1 MRLNNTPPAN
11 PVENSTGQD
20 IPLTSGTASQ
30 QSHAVGGWCDGYL
43 LPGGESVGNVGNTDF
58 ILSSTKER
66 EAYRA
71 AGTQDEWLGRIA
83 IYAHNNS
90 RLYLMLGAAFGAPLL
105 SWAGLNGAIIHL
117 YGGNHDVQNAVQRV
131 GQSVWGH
138 GYKAFVSGNA
148 SRSALEQAALSRNDG
163 LLSIS
168 GEIHASNAR
177 NLIPLTTGKVRG
189 RGTRAGVRC
198 GGNALRL
205 FVTSMGD
212 IRWEDL
218 LGAGSGAG
226 QNIPVI
232 SVPHWLKRPAVFT
245 DDTAFVDWAQESCNH
260 YYGTV
265 GRIYIQQLLA
275 NKAHWQRFAVSD
287 FATCYNCLPDVPPGK
302 EQIARIFAVMMT
314 GLKLAIRFDL
324 FWGDE
329 FNAMCRIMDCFY
341 DALKAAEGETAA
353 RAPLTDAQNESGECH
368 E

>member
-11 PVENSTGQD
+11 PVEIGAGQD
-20 IPLTSGTASQ
+20 TPLTSGAAPL
-30 QSHAVGGWCDGYL
+30 QSHAVGGWCGDGYL
-43 LPGGESVGNVGNTDF
+43 LPGGESVGDVGNTDF

-71 AGTQDEWLGRIA
+71 AGTQDEWLDRIA

-148 SRSALEQAALSRNDG
+148 SRSALEQALSRNDG

-212 IRWEDL
+212 IRWEDF

-232 SVPHWLKRPAVFT
+232 SVPHWLKRPAVFA
-245 DDTAFVDWAQESCNH
+245 DDTAFVDWAQESCNR

-275 NKAHWQRFAVSD
+275 NKTHWQQFAVRD
-287 FATCYNCLPDVPPGK
+287 FATCYNFLPDIPPGK

-314 GLKLAIRFDL
+314 GLKLAIRFEL

-329 FNAMCRIMDCFY
+329 FDAMCRIMDCFY
-341 DALKAAEGETAA
+341 DVLKKDGRNET
-353 RAPLTDAQNESGECH
+353 GECH

>member
-1 MRLNNTPPAN
+1 MSLTNTPPAN
-11 PVENSTGQD
+11 ANPAEIGTGQD
-20 IPLTSGTASQ
+20 IPLTSGAASLP
-30 QSHAVGGWCDGYL
+30 HAVAGWCGNGYL
-43 LPGGESVGNVGNTDF
+43 LPGGESIGDVSNTDF
-58 ILSSTKER
+58 FLPSTKEQ

-71 AGTQDEWLGRIA
+71 AGTLDEWLRRIGN
-83 IYAHNNS
+83 YAHDNS

-148 SRSALEQAALSRNDG
+148 SRSALEQAALRRNDG

-177 NLIPLTTGKVRG
+177 SLIPLTTGKVRG

-212 IRWEDL
+212 IRWEDF

-232 SVPHWLKRPAVFT
+232 SVPHWLKRPAVFA
-245 DDTAFVDWAQESCNH
+245 DDAAFVDWAQESCNR

-275 NKAHWQRFAVSD
+275 NKTHWQQFAVRD
-287 FATCYNCLPDVPPGK
+287 FATCYNFLSDVPPEK

-324 FWGDE
+324 CWDTE
-329 FNAMCRIMDCFY
+329 FNVMCRIMDCFY
-341 DALKAAEGETAA
+341 DALEVV
-353 RAPLTDAQNESGECH
+353 APLTDAQNENGGSH

>member
-11 PVENSTGQD
+11 PAEIGTGQD
-20 IPLTSGTASQ
+20 IPLTSDAASQ
-30 QSHAVGGWCDGYL
+30 QSHAVAGWCDGYL
-43 LPGGESVGNVGNTDF
+43 LPGGEPVNIVGNTDST
-58 ILSSTKER
+58 LSSTKER

-71 AGTQDEWLGRIA
+71 AGTQDEWLDKIA
-83 IYAHNNS
+83 IYARNNS

-105 SWAGLNGAIIHL
+105 SWARLNGAIIHL
-117 YGGNHDVQNAVQRV
+117 YGGNHDVQNAVQRI

-138 GYKAFVSGNA
+138 GHKAFVSGNA
-148 SRSALEQAALSRNDG
+148 SRSALEQAALRRNDG

-168 GEIHASNAR
+168 GEIDASNAR
-177 NLIPLTTGKVRG
+177 NLIPLITGKVHEH
-189 RGTRAGVRC
+189 GTRAGVRC

-218 LGAGSGAG
+218 LGTGSGAG

-232 SVPHWLKRPAVFT
+232 SVPHWLKRPAVFA

-275 NKAHWQRFAVSD
+275 NKTHWQQFAVRD
-287 FATCYNCLPDVPPGK
+287 FATCYNFLSDVPPGK

-314 GLKLAIRFDL
+314 GLKLAIRFEL

-329 FNAMCRIMDCFY
+329 FDVMCQIMECCY
-341 DALKAAEGETAA
+341 DALEVV
-353 RAPLTDAQNESGECH
+353 APLTDAKNESGECH

>member
-1 MRLNNTPPAN
+1 MSLNNTPPAN
-11 PVENSTGQD
+11 ANPAEIGTGQD
-20 IPLTSGTASQ
+20 IPLTSGAASLP
-30 QSHAVGGWCDGYL
+30 HAVAGWCGNGYL
-43 LPGGESVGNVGNTDF
+43 LPGGESIGDVSNTDF
-58 ILSSTKER
+58 FLPSTKEQ
-66 EAYRA
+66 EAYRS
-71 AGTQDEWLGRIA
+71 AGTLDEWLRRIGN
-83 IYAHNNS
+83 YAHYNS

-138 GYKAFVSGNA
+138 GYKAFISGNA

-177 NLIPLTTGKVRG
+177 NLIPLITGKVRG

-212 IRWEDL
+212 IRWEDF

-232 SVPHWLKRPAVFT
+232 SVPHWLKRPAVFA
-245 DDTAFVDWAQESCNH
+245 DDTAFVNWAQESCNR

-275 NKAHWQRFAVSD
+275 NKTHWQQFAVRD
-287 FATCYNCLPDVPPGK
+287 FATCYNFLPDVPPGK

-329 FNAMCRIMDCFY
+329 FVVMCRIMDSFY
-341 DALKAAEGETAA
+341 EALEKYGRNET
-353 RAPLTDAQNESGECH
+353 GECH

>member
-1 MRLNNTPPAN
+1 MSLNNTPPAN
-11 PVENSTGQD
+11 ANPAEIGTGQD
-20 IPLTSGTASQ
+20 IPLTSGAASLP
-30 QSHAVGGWCDGYL
+30 HAVAGWCGNGYL
-43 LPGGESVGNVGNTDF
+43 LPGGESIGDVSNTDF
-58 ILSSTKER
+58 FLPSTKEQ

-71 AGTQDEWLGRIA
+71 AGTLDEWLRRIGN
-83 IYAHNNS
+83 YAHDNS

-177 NLIPLTTGKVRG
+177 NLIPLITGKVRG

-212 IRWEDL
+212 IRWEDF

-232 SVPHWLKRPAVFT
+232 SVPHWLKRPAVFA
-245 DDTAFVDWAQESCNH
+245 DDTAFVNWAQESCNR

-275 NKAHWQRFAVSD
+275 NKTHWQQFAVRD
-287 FATCYNCLPDVPPGK
+287 FATCYNFLPDVPPGK

-329 FNAMCRIMDCFY
+329 FVVMCRIMDSFY
-341 DALKAAEGETAA
+341 EALEKYGRNET
-353 RAPLTDAQNESGECH
+353 GECH

>member
-11 PVENSTGQD
+11 ANPAGGATGQD
-20 IPLTSGTASQ
+20 IPLTSGAVPQ

-43 LPGGESVGNVGNTDF
+43 LPGGESVSIAGNTDF
-58 ILSSTKER
+58 TLSSTKER

-71 AGTQDEWLGRIA
+71 AGSQDEWLDRIP
-83 IYAHNNS
+83 IYAQNYS

-117 YGGNHDVQNAVQRV
+117 YGGNHDVQNAVQRI

-138 GYKAFVSGNA
+138 GYKTFVSGNA
-148 SRSALEQAALSRNDG
+148 SRRALEQAALSRNDG

-168 GEIHASNAR
+168 GAIHASNAR

-189 RGTRAGVRC
+189 LGTRAGVRC

-212 IRWEDL
+212 MRWENF

-232 SVPHWLKRPAVFT
+232 SVPHLLERPAVFT
-245 DDTAFVDWAQESCNH
+245 DDTAFVDWAQESCNR

-275 NKAHWQRFAVSD
+275 NKTHWQQFAVRD
-287 FATCYNCLPDVPPGK
+287 FTRCYNFLSDVPPEK

-314 GLKLAIRFDL
+314 GLKLAIRFEL

-329 FNAMCRIMDCFY
+329 FDVMFQIMECCY
-341 DALKAAEGETAA
+341 DALEVV
-353 RAPLTDAQNESGECH
+353 APLTDTQNESGECH

>member
-58 ILSSTKER
+58 ILSSTKEQ

-71 AGTQDEWLGRIA
+71 AGTLDEWLRRIGN
-83 IYAHNNS
+83 YAHDNS

-198 GGNALRL
+198 GGNPFCL
-205 FVTSMGD
+205 FVTLMGD
-212 IRWEDL
+212 VRWEDFI
-218 LGAGSGAG
+218 GADSGAG
-226 QNIPVI
+226 QGVPVI
-232 SVPHWLKRPAVFT
+232 SVPYYLKRPDVFA
-245 DDTAFVDWAQESCNH
+245 DDTAFVDWVQESCNR

-265 GRIYIQQLLA
+265 GRIYMQQLLA
-275 NKAHWQRFAVSD
+275 NKSHWQQFAVRD
-287 FATCYNCLPDVPPGK
+287 FAACYNFLLDVPPGK

-324 FWGDE
+324 CWDTE
-329 FNAMCRIMDCFY
+329 FNVMCRIMDCFY
-341 DALKAAEGETAA
+341 DALEVV
-353 RAPLTDAQNESGECH
+353 APLTDAQNENGGSH